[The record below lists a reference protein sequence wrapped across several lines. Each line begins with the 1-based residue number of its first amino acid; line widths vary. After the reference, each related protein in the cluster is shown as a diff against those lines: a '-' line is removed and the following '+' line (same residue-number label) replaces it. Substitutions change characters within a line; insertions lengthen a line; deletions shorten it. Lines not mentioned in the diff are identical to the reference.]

1 MHEGAGEEG
10 RADPVSVRARAGWD
24 VTLLK
29 AELEAQPGSA
39 DLVLKAFDERG
50 RRLTRLNEQTAAV
63 DEALARRAPPPTAP
77 TKQDLNDLERF
88 ESAWAAWSRQHRPY
102 GLVAEQAR
110 EAWVHMDRAGEL
122 DEVVRRL
129 DRLDP
134 AFAIDVH
141 RLEGLLRSPADYADL
156 HRALLDVEADQE
168 KQRSAM
174 QVTVDRLIAEGLP
187 VPPLSSATL
196 LDGYDALEAWTRL
209 SDDLQRIRLRVDR
222 DVRPF
227 DGSIAERLMGRVK
240 EVTTSGDQTATAEL
254 EAEVG
259 RIVDGFQRRL
269 DRLNASLDGWRKE
282 GYRLPLDGRA
292 LPQDLLDWEAN
303 FEEVERLRARHGVAW
318 RRLNDIASVRPEE
331 AARAMALA
339 GDLEATEAF
348 IDQVDALHASW
359 GQATAQAQTML
370 EAWELEG
377 FDTEAWH
384 ARVRHDPAATLHSLE
399 AHQGLVHRAIDL
411 RRRMDALDLSVEG
424 EEGRTRHDELLR
436 TVDLTESLLDE
447 VDAWTTRLERRTS
460 RHRALILDEWT
471 DLRRRGWTDASS
483 PPPSMNL
490 AEAERRVDA
499 MRTRATSR
507 RSDGGIEGRIQRRVL
522 QELEQW
528 AALGW
533 NVETLQQRVANNPTD
548 VGMAMPGLRQAVSD
562 HRRLRRR
569 LEALP
574 WERDSELGMDVLD
587 RMRRPEA
594 LADLA
599 HDLPQ
604 LARQLAASPPDPD
617 APTWRAWRPDTM
629 PTSATEVSPPAVA
642 AEEAALSVDEAV
654 TTAPASVVLPES
666 SAPVEP
672 METPDPAGEPTNA
685 PEHLDEAMLEHD
697 DAQAGAGEQETSE
710 PLPVHEPA
718 RSTAKQPASPTMS
731 EGREDVRP
739 ALLDLFSRLGL
750 EAPATMDA
758 RSVRRTLG
766 PHVQEQPKDLR
777 LTRLLRLA
785 LRLTPDALDGAT
797 VAQRELMAEL
807 SDMVDPLEAWTTLRL
822 QARHLPNGHGLLEDA
837 LALGEALDRIPGP
850 GRRLPLGED
859 EHDLPS
865 SSETSALRA
874 EVQRLSKAIN
884 LPSAGGIR

>member
-1 MHEGAGEEG
+1 MQEEAGENG
-10 RADPVSVRARAGWD
+10 ATDPVSVRARAGWD

-29 AELEAQPGSA
+29 AELEAAPGRE

-77 TKQDLNDLERF
+77 TKQDLDDLERF

-110 EAWVHMDRAGEL
+110 EAWIRAGREEEL
-122 DEVVRRL
+122 DEVLRRF

-141 RLEGLLRSPADYADL
+141 RLEGALRSPADYADL
-156 HRALLDVEADQE
+156 HRALLNLEADQD

-174 QVTVDRLIAEGLP
+174 QVTVDRLAAEGLP
-187 VPPLSSATL
+187 VPPLSTATL

-227 DGSIAERLMGRVK
+227 DASIAERLLARIRD
-240 EVTTSGDQTATAEL
+240 VTQAGDQTATAEID
-254 EAEVG
+254 AEIG
-259 RIVDGFQRRL
+259 RTIDGFQRRL
-269 DRLNASLDGWRKE
+269 DRLNALLDGWRNE

-303 FEEVERLRARHGVAW
+303 FDEVERLRARHGVAW
-318 RRLNDIASVRPEE
+318 RRLKDIASVRPED
-331 AARAMALA
+331 AAHALALA

-348 IDQVDALHASW
+348 IDHVDALHATW
-359 GQATAQAQTML
+359 GQTTAQAQTML

-384 ARVRHDPAATLHSLE
+384 ARVQHNPAAALQSLE
-399 AHQGLVHRAIDL
+399 QHQRLIHRAIDL

-424 EEGRTRHDELLR
+424 EEGRTRNDELLR
-436 TVDLTESLLDE
+436 TVDLTEALLDE
-447 VDAWTTRLERRTS
+447 VDEWTTRLERRTA
-460 RHRALILDEWT
+460 RHRALIVDEWT
-471 DLRRRGWTDASS
+471 ELRRRGWTDESS
-483 PPPSMNL
+483 PPPSLSL

-499 MRTRATSR
+499 MRTRTASR
-507 RSDGGIEGRIQRRVL
+507 RLDGGIEGRIQRRL
-522 QELEQW
+522 LEELEAW

-533 NVETLQQRVANNPTD
+533 NVDVLRQRAANNPMD
-548 VGMAMPGLRQAVSD
+548 VGMAMPGLRQAVHD
-562 HRRLRRR
+562 HQRLRRR

-574 WERDSELGMDVLD
+574 WERDSELGLDVLD

-594 LADLA
+594 LTDLA

-604 LARQLAASPPDPD
+604 LARQLAASPPDPN
-617 APTWRAWRPDTM
+617 APTWRAWRPDPLPDGRAVSTP
-629 PTSATEVSPPAVA
+629 PTEGSPEHGG
-642 AEEAALSVDEAV
+642 AEEEPGP
-654 TTAPASVVLPES
+654 TAPASVV
-666 SAPVEP
+666 
-672 METPDPAGEPTNA
+672 
-685 PEHLDEAMLEHD
+685 
-697 DAQAGAGEQETSE
+697 DAVSSE
-710 PLPVHEPA
+710 PASVEVQPPEDAGGERLEIGELQPIEDEQHASEALPPQDSA
-718 RSTAKQPASPTMS
+718 QLASKLPSSPPVGEGS
-731 EGREDVRP
+731 EDLRP
-739 ALLDLFSRLGL
+739 ALLDLFSRLGID
-750 EAPATMDA
+750 APETMDA

-766 PHVQEQPKDLR
+766 PHVQQQPKDMR
-777 LTRLLRLA
+777 LTRLLRLV
-785 LRLTPDALDGAT
+785 LRLTPDALDQAT
-797 VAQRELMAEL
+797 VTQKGLMLEL
-807 SDMVDPLEAWTTLRL
+807 SDMVSPLEAWTTLRL
-822 QARHLPNGHGLLEDA
+822 QARHLPNGHGLLNDA

-859 EHDLPS
+859 AHDLPS
-865 SSETSALRA
+865 SVEEGALRA
-874 EVQRLSKAIN
+874 EVQRLGQVIN